1 MTDTN
6 LIEIFCIFDDF
17 CKYFTPELKKHT
29 LQVPNKRLIPIF
41 FSFGLQ
47 TKSSPKHG
55 GIGTASAK
63 MKGFYSVGTLNFLF
77 FWF

>member
-29 LQVPNKRLIPIF
+29 LAESTSKCKITKR
-41 FSFGLQ
+41 
-47 TKSSPKHG
+47 
-55 GIGTASAK
+55 
-63 MKGFYSVGTLNFLF
+63 V
-77 FWF
+77 